1 MTTGALP
8 RLVVNRFGQDLLR
21 TFLTAVNGAAS
32 AEGAGESRT
41 VSPEE
46 EAAPTGLATAVR
58 PADEEAA
65 PTEVETTCGFGVSP
79 YSYLPFLHV
88 PGSSS
93 AACAE

>member
-1 MTTGALP
+1 MTAGALP
-8 RLVVNRFGQDLLR
+8 KVDRFGQDLPR
-21 TFLTAVNGAAS
+21 TFLTAVSGAAS

-46 EAAPTGLATAVR
+46 EACNRRGA
-58 PADEEAA
+58 ADEEAA
-65 PTEVETTCGFGVSP
+65 PTEVGTTCGVGVAP